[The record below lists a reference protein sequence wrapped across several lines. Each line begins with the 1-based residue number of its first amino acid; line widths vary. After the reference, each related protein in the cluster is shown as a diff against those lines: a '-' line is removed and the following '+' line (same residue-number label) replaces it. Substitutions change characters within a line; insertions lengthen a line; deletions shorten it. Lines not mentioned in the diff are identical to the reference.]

1 MRCFPGWTVMRDF
14 RSDIVGQLLFTF
26 GRRTALEFRAG
37 RQLAADSGTEP
48 QASNFSRC
56 GQLLG
61 TDLS

>member
-1 MRCFPGWTVMRDF
+1 MGDF

-48 QASNFSRC
+48 RASNFARC
-56 GQLLG
+56 GQPLG